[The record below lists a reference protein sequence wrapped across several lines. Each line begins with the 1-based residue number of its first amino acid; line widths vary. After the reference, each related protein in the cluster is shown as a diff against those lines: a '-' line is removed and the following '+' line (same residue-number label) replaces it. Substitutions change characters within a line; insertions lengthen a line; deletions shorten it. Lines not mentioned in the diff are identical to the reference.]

1 MRIETRAIHAGC
13 EPERGA
19 RDVTPAIHQSTTF
32 QKADDGSLPGG
43 YLYGRS
49 NNPNR
54 ENLEVALA
62 SLEGGAA
69 AVAFSSGSAAT
80 LALMHALSPGDHV
93 IAPDDAY
100 YGTTVLLKTHLADW
114 GLKSTLVDM
123 RDPREIE
130 RALTPATRLIWT
142 ETPSNPLLHVT
153 DLRAVA
159 AIAKKAGALLACDN
173 TWATP
178 LLQRPLELGAH
189 VVMHSLTKYL
199 SGHSDVL
206 AGALVFARDDDSD
219 GASPSVGTE
228 TPGMKTGE
236 NSTGGNP
243 SAGTPSAAPK
253 TVRPKACATTETVL
267 MSPGGHQINMLSEKV
282 RSIQRSGGAVPSP
295 FECWLTLRG
304 LQTFPYRVRAHSENA
319 QKVAG
324 FLSRHPKVETVH
336 YPGLATHPGHKVATG
351 QMSGFGGM
359 MSIEIRGGEKEAFQV
374 CAAVRL
380 FTHAT
385 SLGGTHSLIE
395 HRASVE
401 GAATKSPPNL
411 LRLSVGLE
419 HPDDLIEDLEEALKK
434 L

>member
-1 MRIETRAIHAGC
+1 MKIETIAVHAGC
-13 EPERGA
+13 KPERGT

-32 QKADDGSLPGG
+32 EKAGDGSLPGG
-43 YLYGRS
+43 YLYGRA

-54 ENLEVALA
+54 EALEEALA
-62 SLEGGAA
+62 ALEGGAA
-69 AVAFSSGSAAT
+69 ALAFSSGSAAT
-80 LALMHALSPGDHV
+80 MGLMHALAPGDHV

-100 YGTTVLLKTHLADW
+100 YGTAILLNTHFREW

-123 RDPREIE
+123 LDLKAVE
-130 RALTPATRLIWT
+130 RAVTPQTKLIWA

-153 DLRAVA
+153 DLRGVA
-159 AIAKKAGALLACDN
+159 AIAKKAGALMACDN

-178 LLQRPLELGAH
+178 LLQRPLELGAD
-189 VVMHSLTKYL
+189 VVMHSVTKYL

-206 AGALVFARDDDSD
+206 GGTLIFKKAGALLEKAR
-219 GASPSVGTE
+219 T
-228 TPGMKTGE
+228 
-236 NSTGGNP
+236 N
-243 SAGTPSAAPK
+243 
-253 TVRPKACATTETVL
+253 
-267 MSPGGHQINMLSEKV
+267 
-282 RSIQRSGGAVPSP
+282 QREGGAVPSP

-319 QKVAG
+319 QRVAE
-324 FLSRHPKVETVH
+324 FLSRQPKVEAVH
-336 YPGLATHPGHKVATG
+336 YPGLPTHPGHKIATA

-359 MSIEIRGGEKEAFQV
+359 MSIQVKGGQAEAFKL
-374 CAAVRL
+374 CAAVKL

-401 GAATKSPPNL
+401 GPTTKSPANL
-411 LRLSVGLE
+411 LRLSIGLE
-419 HPDDLIEDLEEALKK
+419 HADDLIEDLDQALKQ

>member
-1 MRIETRAIHAGC
+1 MRIETRAVHAGRK
-13 EPERGA
+13 PERGT

-32 QKADDGSLPGG
+32 QKAEDGSLPGG

-54 ENLEVALA
+54 ESLEEALA
-62 SLEGGAA
+62 SLEEGAA
-69 AVAFSSGSAAT
+69 ALAFSSGSAAT

-100 YGTTVLLKTHLADW
+100 YGTAILLKTHLSHW

-123 RDPREIE
+123 RDAGAIE
-130 RALTPATRLIWT
+130 RAVTPATRLIWA

-159 AIAKKAGALLACDN
+159 AIAKKAGALMACDN

-178 LLQRPLELGAH
+178 LLQRPLELGAD
-189 VVMHSLTKYL
+189 VVMHSVTKYL

-206 AGALVFARDDDSD
+206 GGALVFK
-219 GASPSVGTE
+219 E
-228 TPGMKTGE
+228 T
-236 NSTGGNP
+236 N
-243 SAGTPSAAPK
+243 A
-253 TVRPKACATTETVL
+253 L
-267 MSPGGHQINMLSEKV
+267 FEKV
-282 RSIQRSGGAVPSP
+282 RSIQREGGAVPSP

-304 LQTFPYRVRAHSENA
+304 LHTFPYRVRAHSQNA
-319 QKVAG
+319 QRIAE
-324 FLSRHPKVETVH
+324 FLSSQPKIEAVH
-336 YPGLATHPGHKVATG
+336 YPGLPSHPRHKIAAG
-351 QMSGFGGM
+351 QMSSFGGM
-359 MSIEIRGGEKEAFQV
+359 MSIQIKGGQTEALRL
-374 CAAVRL
+374 CASVKL

-385 SLGGTHSLIE
+385 SLGGAHSLIE

-401 GAATKSPPNL
+401 GAATKSPANL

-419 HPDDLIEDLEEALKK
+419 HPDDLIEDLEQALSK

>member
-1 MRIETRAIHAGC
+1 MKIETIAVHAGC
-13 EPERGA
+13 KPERGT

-32 QKADDGSLPGG
+32 EKAGDGSLPGG
-43 YLYGRS
+43 YLYGRA

-54 ENLEVALA
+54 EALEEALA
-62 SLEGGAA
+62 ALEGGAA
-69 AVAFSSGSAAT
+69 ALAFSSGSAAT
-80 LALMHALSPGDHV
+80 MGLMHALAPGDHV

-100 YGTTVLLKTHLADW
+100 YGTAILLNTHFREW

-123 RDPREIE
+123 LDLKAVE
-130 RALTPATRLIWT
+130 RAVTPQTKLIWA

-153 DLRAVA
+153 DLRGVA
-159 AIAKKAGALLACDN
+159 AIAKKAGALMACDN

-178 LLQRPLELGAH
+178 LLQRPLELGAD
-189 VVMHSLTKYL
+189 VVMHSVTKYL

-206 AGALVFARDDDSD
+206 GGTLIFKKAGALLEKAR
-219 GASPSVGTE
+219 T
-228 TPGMKTGE
+228 
-236 NSTGGNP
+236 N
-243 SAGTPSAAPK
+243 
-253 TVRPKACATTETVL
+253 
-267 MSPGGHQINMLSEKV
+267 
-282 RSIQRSGGAVPSP
+282 QREGGAVPSP

-319 QKVAG
+319 QRVAE
-324 FLSRHPKVETVH
+324 FLSRQPKVEAVH
-336 YPGLATHPGHKVATG
+336 YPGLPTHPGHKIAVA

-359 MSIEIRGGEKEAFQV
+359 LSIQVKGGQAEAFKL
-374 CAAVRL
+374 CAAVKL

-401 GAATKSPPNL
+401 GPTTKSPANL
-411 LRLSVGLE
+411 LRLSIGLE
-419 HPDDLIEDLEEALKK
+419 HADDLIEDLNQALKQ